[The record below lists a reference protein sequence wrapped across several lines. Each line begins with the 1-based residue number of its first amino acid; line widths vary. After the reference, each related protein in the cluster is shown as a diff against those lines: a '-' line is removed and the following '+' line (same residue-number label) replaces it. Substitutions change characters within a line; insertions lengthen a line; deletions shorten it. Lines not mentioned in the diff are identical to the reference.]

1 MLDIDDMERRH
12 QFRFMTDKVPD
23 KKIID
28 EIVSETFRLC
38 PIKLGKWYFYIDV
51 YGPEHYQEKR
61 KFCLQTACDIP
72 NGIDPAKLYQ
82 SGGESEK
89 NINELIPILDGY
101 IEDKKRQPGCPAFN
115 TQILAPYVFAFRWN
129 TKDQHKIQRGYHF
142 IGASMFSYVM
152 SVLANKK
159 GLDASFCQC
168 FFDNNYNYNSLYNSE
183 SDTTMFFLSLGY
195 GDSSYHDSNEPKPDM
210 KDVIKWM

>member
-72 NGIDPAKLYQ
+72 DGIDPAKLYE
-82 SGGESEK
+82 SGGKSEK

-101 IEDKKRQPGCPAFN
+101 IEDKKRQP
-115 TQILAPYVFAFRWN
+115 VFAFRWN